1 MRKYI
6 AILAAL
12 VLSFSMPSFA
22 QDASMDETGIE
33 AAIIAVVNDSESI
46 EDAIVLL
53 LSEEDTTLTD
63 AQKNAL
69 RDLPEDARIFF
80 INTVIDGTT
89 TVDTAL
95 LVATQQGVT
104 NEMGE
109 ELYNA
114 FSPELV
120 NFIEDDAEGNVFE
133 TASGPTSSG
142 PIGVGV
148 GAGGA
153 GGGGATASGN

>member
-63 AQKNAL
+63 AQKNC
-69 RDLPEDARIFF
+69 I
-80 INTVIDGTT
+80 T
-89 TVDTAL
+89 
-95 LVATQQGVT
+95 
-104 NEMGE
+104 
-109 ELYNA
+109 
-114 FSPELV
+114 
-120 NFIEDDAEGNVFE
+120 
-133 TASGPTSSG
+133 
-142 PIGVGV
+142 
-148 GAGGA
+148 
-153 GGGGATASGN
+153 